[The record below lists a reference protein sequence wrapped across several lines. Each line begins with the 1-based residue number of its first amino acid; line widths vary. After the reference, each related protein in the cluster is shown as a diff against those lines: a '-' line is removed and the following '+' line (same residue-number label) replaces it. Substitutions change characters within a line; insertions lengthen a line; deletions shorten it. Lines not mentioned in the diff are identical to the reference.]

1 MSLDHHDFL
10 QLSRIAESVRRSDP
24 ELARRLAA
32 PMGPQRSP
40 WKIISYVTL
49 FASVILLVAGLAFG
63 DAIPPAAGGIAL
75 LAIYPFLLI
84 MEKKRPQHRNVR
96 SNRNRPGT

>member
-1 MSLDHHDFL
+1 MSLDHNDFL

-40 WKIISYVTL
+40 WRLISHVTL
-49 FASVILLVAGLAFG
+49 FTSVILWVAGLAIG
-63 DAIPPAAGGIAL
+63 VAAPSAAGGIAL

-84 MEKKRPQHRNVR
+84 MAKKRSLHRNAR